1 MKITININL
10 EKLKTLV
17 QYGLQSNTNFLGEA
31 YYNPTDYL
39 IISVDKRKIY
49 ITAVYRDKVLTHMS
63 DVSYATFLDIIGE
76 LDYSTD
82 NFKKIILKYG
92 GTRWLD

>member
-1 MKITININL
+1 MKITINLNL
-10 EKLKTLV
+10 EKLKALV
-17 QYGLQSNTNFLGEA
+17 KYGLQSNTDFLGEV
-31 YYNPTDYL
+31 YYNPTDYI
-39 IISVDKRKIY
+39 IISVEEQKLY

-82 NFKKIILKYG
+82 NFKTIISHYL
-92 GTRWLD
+92 